1 MSDRVSAARTFG
13 AWLPCEDDERD
24 ELIASVGLSDH
35 YHDLPRRQKLGE
47 PVGTGRRAI
56 TPDTGD
62 AQERVTAPVELS
74 RFHGSTLALTAAA
87 AALLTAAI
95 ALILIL

>member
-13 AWLPCEDDERD
+13 AWLPCEDEERD

-47 PVGTGRRAI
+47 YAGASRPTM
-56 TPDTGD
+56 TPDTGS
-62 AQERVTAPVELS
+62 AHEQATAPVRFS
-74 RFHGSTLALTAAA
+74 RFQGSAVLTAAA
-87 AALLTAAI
+87 AVLLTAAI